1 MIEELFT
8 RDGSGTLISHDPYEE
23 IRHATVNDV
32 IGLLELLKP
41 LEEQGVLVRHSQER
55 LEQEIEFY
63 NVIERDG
70 TILGCA
76 ALYPLDAQSAEVA
89 SLAIHPDYRK
99 SSRGADLLAFL
110 EQQARSHGRHQLYAL
125 TTHTAHWFIEQGFSE
140 VSVDELPKDR
150 QRKYDHSRNSKV
162 LKKLL

>member
-99 SSRGADLLAFL
+99 SSRGADLLAF
-110 EQQARSHGRHQLYAL
+110 
-125 TTHTAHWFIEQGFSE
+125 
-140 VSVDELPKDR
+140 
-150 QRKYDHSRNSKV
+150 
-162 LKKLL
+162 